1 MNRFS
6 NRLFAVALAGTLGLS
21 SVAFAAPFTDIQG
34 SWSQGQIEKL
44 YSQGIISGISSSN
57 FAPKASVNRAELAT
71 ILMKTLKL
79 TPTTPENPSFAD
91 VSPSHWGY
99 TAIETVKAAGYING
113 YPDGTFAPNKS
124 VARVEALAIL
134 SKAWEANNTNAMAN
148 NTSWQT
154 GETQWQRYTDTATVP
169 AWGRNAIVQS
179 LQYGF
184 FANAPEQGWTIQPY
198 RNATRGEIAAMVSQ
212 FQDGLYQSQ
221 QNMANNTQPNAWNN
235 STNTSMTN
243 NTTNAN
249 GTLLQGRIFTV
260 PANTEF
266 VGTISTPLSSKVAS
280 VGNMVRLTLDQPL
293 MSTDNAVVIPNG
305 SQIVGEVTQ
314 VQSAARL
321 GKNATLSI
329 QFKEIIKPTG
339 ERLPIE
345 ARVATETGMLEGGS
359 TKGRIGSALTKTA
372 IGAGLG
378 AALGTAM
385 GPLSGG
391 KVGKGAIYGTAV
403 GAGAGAVA
411 AAASQGQD
419 VELLQGEQL
428 KIKLSQP
435 IQVNMQ

>member
-34 SWSQGQIEKL
+34 TWSQGQIEKL
-44 YSQGIISGISSSN
+44 YAQGVINGISATN
-57 FAPKASVNRAELAT
+57 FAPKASVNRAEMAT

-79 TPTTPENPSFAD
+79 TPTTPANPSFAD
-91 VSPSHWGY
+91 VSPSHWAY

-113 YPDGTFAPNKS
+113 YPDGRFAPNKG

-134 SKAWEANNTNAMAN
+134 AKAYPNSQNVTN
-148 NTSWQT
+148 WQA
-154 GETQWQRYTDTATVP
+154 GETQLQRYADTATVP
-169 AWGRNAIVQS
+169 AWGRTAVIQS

-184 FANAPEQGWTIQPY
+184 FANAPEEGWTIQPY

-212 FQDGLYQSQ
+212 FQDGMYQSQ
-221 QNMANNTQPNAWNN
+221 QNMAYNNSQPNTWNN
-235 STNTSMTN
+235 STNTSVTS

-345 ARVATETGMLEGGS
+345 ARVATESGMLEGGS

-411 AAASQGQD
+411 AAASHGQD
-419 VELLQGEQL
+419 VELMQGEQL